1 MSSFF
6 FGRRTSNS
14 GHVDGPEIH
23 NVKIT
28 VENLCLSLQDEVYN
42 DGVDADT
49 MCNTL
54 TDLYKWLTGTLGP
67 CSISLPAPAN
77 DPDDRHRG
85 IWPEGSKVVTRSR
98 RGSTSSRTSRSSKGV
113 VVPNINASY
122 GSSRASSTSTSR
134 YAPVRARFIEDD
146 YPDET
151 HRTVNLRDVRASV
164 PIPRRESEQH
174 HPRQMPRQMP
184 YRTETM
190 HPDIQVPRPNVNF
203 MNNHFPQDTEHI
215 DTRPSQQ
222 PQPPVPQRD
231 SYASNRRPKM
241 PVFVEDF

>member
-14 GHVDGPEIH
+14 GHVNGPEIH
-23 NVKIT
+23 NVQIT

-98 RGSTSSRTSRSSKGV
+98 RGSTSSRVSRSSKGV

-122 GSSRASSTSTSR
+122 GSSRASSTTSSR
-134 YAPVRARFIEDD
+134 YTPVRARFMEDE
-146 YPDET
+146 YPVEA
-151 HRTVNLRDVRASV
+151 HRTVNLRDVRASA
-164 PIPRRESEQH
+164 PIPRREPEQPPSKH
-174 HPRQMPRQMP
+174 APRQMP

-190 HPDIQVPRPNVNF
+190 HPDMPIPRPNVNF
-203 MNNHFPQDTEHI
+203 RNNNFAEDVEHI
-215 DTRPSQQ
+215 DTRSNQQ
-222 PQPPVPQRD
+222 PQQPVPPRH
-231 SYASNRRPKM
+231 SYANNMQPKM
-241 PVFVEDF
+241 PVFVEDY